1 MTRIESKHLA
11 IPKSANEVYQYL
23 MELNNIEHLLP
34 KDKISN
40 FTATESQFGFK
51 ITGAIPVELAV
62 ETSTPNELISFKTTS
77 NNSFQFT
84 LEIFIKELDS
94 SSCEVHQVCNADI
107 NTFMKMMVEK
117 PLSALFDYMV
127 DRLLKVNSPQ

>member
-1 MTRIESKHLA
+1 MTRIESKHLV
-11 IPKSANEVYQYL
+11 IPKTAQEVYEYL
-23 MELNNIEHLLP
+23 IDLNNIENLLP

-40 FTATESQFGFK
+40 FTASEKQFGFK

-62 ETSTPNELISFKTTS
+62 NNVKANELLQLKTTT

-84 LEIFIKELDS
+84 LDIHIVDQGVN
-94 SSCEVHQVCNADI
+94 CEVYQICDADI

-127 DRLLKVNSPQ
+127 DRILKVNQN

>member
-1 MTRIESKHLA
+1 MTRIESKHLV
-11 IPKSANEVYQYL
+11 IPKTAQEVYNYL
-23 MELNNIEHLLP
+23 IELSNIENLLP

-40 FTATESQFGFK
+40 FTSDDKKFGFK
-51 ITGAIPVELAV
+51 ITGAIPVELQVSESKPA
-62 ETSTPNELISFKTTS
+62 ELLQLKTTS

-84 LEIFIKELDS
+84 LDINIIDQGAN
-94 SSCEVHQVCNADI
+94 CEVYQICNADI

-127 DRLLKVNSPQ
+127 DRLLKVNTEG